1 MKQIL
6 LLFLTLFLFINF
18 AKSSDVKLTIE
29 DYNNWGWESLVIQ
42 NGYIELVIVP
52 EIGGRVMRY
61 AMPGDQQMAINERTI
76 GKTYDPATNNN
87 GPWGEGWGYGGY
99 KNWPSPQSF
108 WNWPPPSRLDW
119 GKYSYTI
126 EHQSADSVVVFLESE
141 VETVRAKGY
150 QQARRFTIYKNST
163 VVKVEQYLTNVS
175 GTVRDLGI
183 WDITQAIVQ
192 HGTENDYQNFSVYFA
207 TEKNIINDKKID
219 IQEVDE
225 GIFRYQDTPRANKGD
240 GKAYMN
246 VSAGW
251 CANVDERDVQ
261 SYYKLFEIFPEE
273 NHPDNNTNF
282 QIYSAGNNSYI
293 EIEVLSPLKKLN
305 QSETMRYDEYWSAA
319 NVNGLTLF
327 ANKAGSIHQFTID
340 NSVNTFGG
348 LFGLF
353 NSGKVQMH
361 YYDKDHKE
369 LGTSNEITVEA
380 AQLLIIS
387 ETIPAG
393 TEVVN
398 LNAYDLKNN
407 LTGIISTAKEHSVGI
422 EKINQTQRLTVYPGI
437 GSNGEQF
444 TLSTT
449 KPIMES
455 DQLMVIGLNGQSVKV
470 QNQNLL
476 NSHQISFSIEGVSPG
491 LYLVQLCTRQA
502 IVQQKIVI
510 R

>member
-1 MKQIL
+1 MKQIYL
-6 LLFLTLFLFINF
+6 LLLILFVIQIKARSADLTL
-18 AKSSDVKLTIE
+18 KVE
-29 DYNNWGWESLVIQ
+29 DYNNWGWESLVIE

-87 GPWGEGWGYGGY
+87 GPWGEGWGYGGF

-119 GKYSYTI
+119 GVYQHTI

-141 VETVRAKGY
+141 IETVRAKGY
-150 QQARRFTIYKNST
+150 QQARRLTVYKNST
-163 VVKVEQYLTNVS
+163 VVKVEQYLTNVN

-183 WDITQAIVQ
+183 WDITQTIVQ
-192 HGTENDYQNFSVYFA
+192 HGTEKDAENFSVYFA

-219 IQEVDE
+219 IQEVGE
-225 GIFRYQDTPRANKGD
+225 GIFRYQDTRVNKGD

-293 EIEVLSPLKKLN
+293 EIEVLSPLKKLA
-305 QSETMRYDEYWSAA
+305 QGETMRYDEYWSAA

-327 ANKAGSIHQFTID
+327 ANKAGSIHQFTIN
-340 NSVNTFGG
+340 NSNNTFEG
-348 LFGLF
+348 LFGIF
-353 NSGKVQMH
+353 NSGKVQMY
-361 YYDKDHKE
+361 YYDKDYKE
-369 LGTSNEITVEA
+369 LGKSNEITVEA
-380 AQLLIIS
+380 AQLLTVS

-398 LNAYDLKNN
+398 LKAYDFKNN
-407 LTGIISTAKEHSVGI
+407 VTGIISTTQDYSVGI
-422 EKINQTQRLTVYPGI
+422 SNLKQVPFLTVYPSI
-437 GSNGEQF
+437 CRPNEEITINCS
-444 TLSTT
+444 
-449 KPIMES
+449 
-455 DQLMVIGLNGQSVKV
+455 
-470 QNQNLL
+470 QN
-476 NSHQISFSIEGVSPG
+476 IEGVVQIDLISLSGAKTILTHIQQVSFNQVKAVVPSLSPG
-491 LYLVQLCTRQA
+491 VYLVQLKNNHFKNY
-502 IVQQKIVI
+502 QKII
-510 R
+510 IQ